1 MNDFRKKAKNEFK
14 KVKSNTIIRKNINS
28 KIDIDLDS
36 NHINNNLLLKSKF
49 SKCSRCGGKHFDL
62 TCLYY

>member
-1 MNDFRKKAKNEFK
+1 MNDFRKKVKNEFK

-36 NHINNNLLLKSKF
+36 NHVNNNLLLKSKF

>member
-1 MNDFRKKAKNEFK
+1 MNDFRKKAKNELK
-14 KVKSNTIIRKNINS
+14 KSKLKSNTRININS

-36 NHINNNLLLKSKF
+36 NHVNNNLLLKSKF

>member
-1 MNDFRKKAKNEFK
+1 MNDFRKKVKNEFK

-36 NHINNNLLLKSKF
+36 NHVNNLLLKSKF